1 MESPYEPKKLS
12 EEKER
17 DTPQIPSAP
26 TPQPSYSGHNPPVT
40 AAPTSAPAAAT
51 PAFATPTNAS
61 ELLHELLKGM
71 VERKASDMH
80 LRSGTVPIYRIDGN
94 LSSAMKLVITPEMA
108 HQALGQMLTPTQLKI
123 FEARNDI
130 DFSYALPA
138 YGRFRGNAFRQR
150 GSVAIVLRQIPT
162 HIPNF
167 TDLYLPKV
175 MPKFCQLSRGL
186 VLVCGVTGSGKSTT
200 LAAMIDNINSER
212 AEHIVTVED
221 PIEFLYKDK
230 KSILSQRELGSD
242 TPNFGEALK
251 HVLRQDPDVI
261 LLGEMR
267 DLETTSTAITAA
279 QTGHLVL
286 STLHTTDAV
295 QTINRIIDLYPPHQ
309 QMQVRYQLA
318 DVLKGVICQRLI
330 PRAAGSGRVP
340 AVEVLVVTA
349 LVRKAIAENQM
360 HDVQEAIRQGTYYGM
375 ESFHQSLLKLY
386 RDGLIKLEDALEAA
400 SNPEELMMAVRGI
413 TSGTDAA

>member
-1 MESPYEPKKLS
+1 M
-12 EEKER
+12 
-17 DTPQIPSAP
+17 D
-26 TPQPSYSGHNPPVT
+26 
-40 AAPTSAPAAAT
+40 AAPQLKPYDDSSSPRQSGDPALQAQ
-51 PAFATPTNAS
+51 AS
-61 ELLHELLKGM
+61 SMLIDLLKGM
-71 VERKASDMH
+71 VEKRASDLH
-80 LRSGTVPIYRIDGN
+80 IRTSGAPIYRIDGN
-94 LSSAMKLVITPEMA
+94 LTQLEMQPLTPTTVSLM
-108 HQALGQMLTPTQLKI
+108 LTQMLTPTQMKI

-130 DFSYALPA
+130 DFSHALSG

-150 GSVAIVLRQIPT
+150 GSIAIVLRQIPT
-162 HIPNF
+162 QIPSF
-167 TDLYLPKV
+167 ADLYLPKV

-200 LAAMIDNINSER
+200 LAAMLETINNQR

-230 KSILSQRELGSD
+230 RSIISQRELGSD
-242 TPNFGEALK
+242 TPNFAEALK

-267 DLETTSTAITAA
+267 DLETTSTAISAA

-295 QTINRIIDLYPPHQ
+295 QTINRIIDMYPPHQ
-309 QMQVRYQLA
+309 QMQVRYQLS
-318 DVLKGVICQRLI
+318 DVLKGVICQRLL
-330 PRAAGSGRVP
+330 PRASGTGRVP

-349 LVRKAIAENQM
+349 LARKAIAENQM
-360 HDVQEAIRQGTYYGM
+360 HDVQEAIRQGQYYGM

-386 RDGLIKLEDALEAA
+386 REGMVKIEDALEAA
-400 SNPEELMMAVRGI
+400 SNPEELMMAIRGI
-413 TSGTDAA
+413 TTGTEGAS

>member
-1 MESPYEPKKLS
+1 MDAAQNTNKKPEDKGAPDLIPLS
-12 EEKER
+12 IDK
-17 DTPQIPSAP
+17 
-26 TPQPSYSGHNPPVT
+26 
-40 AAPTSAPAAAT
+40 PAEMLQ
-51 PAFATPTNAS
+51 
-61 ELLHELLKGM
+61 ELLRGM
-71 VERKASDMH
+71 VEKRASDLH
-80 LRSGTVPIYRIDGN
+80 LRTGTVPIYRIDGN
-94 LSSAMKLVITPEMA
+94 LYPISDARILPQT
-108 HQALGQMLTPTQLKI
+108 ALNLLSQMLTPNQMRG
-123 FEARNDI
+123 FEMNSDV
-130 DFSYALPA
+130 DFSYAFQGV
-138 YGRFRGNAFRQR
+138 GRFRGNAFRQR
-150 GSVAIVLRQIPT
+150 GSIAIVLRQIPT
-162 HIPNF
+162 TIPNF
-167 TDLYLPKV
+167 TELHLPKV

-200 LAAMIDNINSER
+200 LAAMIDSINTDR

-242 TPNFGEALK
+242 TPNFAEALR

-309 QMQVRYQLA
+309 QTQVRYQLS

-330 PRAAGSGRVP
+330 PRASGTGRVP

-360 HDVQEAIRQGTYYGM
+360 HDVQEAIRQGQYYGM

-386 RDGLIKLEDALEAA
+386 REGLIKLEDALEAA

-413 TSGTDAA
+413 TTGSDTAA

>member
-1 MESPYEPKKLS
+1 MDAAPNLQPYDESPL
-12 EEKER
+12 
-17 DTPQIPSAP
+17 
-26 TPQPSYSGHNPPVT
+26 QPAGDPNL
-40 AAPTSAPAAAT
+40 AQATST
-51 PAFATPTNAS
+51 LTD
-61 ELLHELLKGM
+61 LLKGM
-71 VERKASDMH
+71 FERRASDLH
-80 LRSGTVPIYRIDGN
+80 LRSGTLPIYRIDGN
-94 LSSAMKLVITPEMA
+94 LSQAGTAPITPVMV
-108 HQALGQMLTPTQLKI
+108 QAMLKYMLTAAQMKI
-123 FEARNDI
+123 FEVQNDI
-130 DFSYALPA
+130 DFSHALPGF
-138 YGRFRGNAFRQR
+138 GRFRGNAFRQR

-162 HIPNF
+162 QIPTF

-175 MPKFCQLSRGL
+175 MPKFCQLPRGL

-200 LAAMIDNINSER
+200 LAAMLENINTTR
-212 AEHIVTVED
+212 AEHIVTIED

-230 KSILSQRELGSD
+230 KSIISQRELGSD
-242 TPNFGEALK
+242 TPNFAEALK

-295 QTINRIIDLYPPHQ
+295 QTINRIIDMYPPHQ
-309 QMQVRYQLA
+309 QTQVRYQLA
-318 DVLKGVICQRLI
+318 DVLKGVICQRLL

-349 LVRKAIAENQM
+349 LARKAIAENQM
-360 HDVQEAIRQGTYYGM
+360 HEVQEAIRQGQYYGM

-386 RDGLIKLEDALEAA
+386 REGMVKIEDALEAA

-413 TSGTDAA
+413 TSGTDTQAG

>member
-1 MESPYEPKKLS
+1 MEAAREPNPMDDSFLANI
-12 EEKER
+12 EAAV
-17 DTPQIPSAP
+17 PQ
-26 TPQPSYSGHNPPVT
+26 QK
-40 AAPTSAPAAAT
+40 
-51 PAFATPTNAS
+51 AS
-61 ELLHELLKGM
+61 EFLQELLKGM
-71 VERKASDMH
+71 VEKRASDLH
-80 LRSGTVPIYRIDGN
+80 LRSGTAPIYRVDGN
-94 LSSAMKLVITPEMA
+94 LAPVSSTIVSPDLASS
-108 HQALGQMLTPTQLKI
+108 MLSHMLSPNQLRI
-123 FEARNDI
+123 FEAKNDI
-130 DFSYALPA
+130 DFSYAVA
-138 YGRFRGNAFRQR
+138 GYGRFRGNAFRQR

-162 HIPNF
+162 LIPNF
-167 TDLYLPKV
+167 QELHLPKV

-295 QTINRIIDLYPPHQ
+295 QTINRIVDLYPPHQ

-330 PRAAGSGRVP
+330 QRASGTGRVP

-360 HDVQEAIRQGTYYGM
+360 HDVQEAIRQGQYYGM
-375 ESFHQSLLKLY
+375 ETFHQSLLKLY
-386 RDGLIKLEDALEAA
+386 REGLIKLEDALEAA

-413 TSGTDAA
+413 TNGTDSAA

>member
-1 MESPYEPKKLS
+1 
-12 EEKER
+12 
-17 DTPQIPSAP
+17 
-26 TPQPSYSGHNPPVT
+26 
-40 AAPTSAPAAAT
+40 
-51 PAFATPTNAS
+51 
-61 ELLHELLKGM
+61 
-71 VERKASDMH
+71 
-80 LRSGTVPIYRIDGN
+80 
-94 LSSAMKLVITPEMA
+94 
-108 HQALGQMLTPTQLKI
+108 
-123 FEARNDI
+123 
-130 DFSYALPA
+130 
-138 YGRFRGNAFRQR
+138 
-150 GSVAIVLRQIPT
+150 
-162 HIPNF
+162 
-167 TDLYLPKV
+167 
-175 MPKFCQLSRGL
+175 MPKFCALSRGL

-200 LAAMIDNINSER
+200 LAAMIDSINGDR
-212 AEHIVTVED
+212 AEHIVTIED
-221 PIEFLYKDK
+221 PMEFLYKDK
-230 KSILSQRELGSD
+230 KSIVSQRKLGSD

-318 DVLKGVICQRLI
+318 DVLKGVICHRLL
-330 PRAAGSGRVP
+330 PKANGTGRVP
-340 AVEVLVVTA
+340 AVEVLAVTA

-360 HDVQEAIRQGTYYGM
+360 HDVQEAIRQGQYYGM

-386 RDGLIKLEDALEAA
+386 RDGLVKLEDALEAA

-413 TSGTDAA
+413 TTGTDGAS